1 MLLCSLHYSEAWVT
15 YSHNLKSLE
24 KFHDRS
30 VRKIYGVKW
39 QDRQTT
45 NSVFEKASTTS
56 IEAMV
61 IKNQLRWSG
70 HVVRMSDT
78 RLPKQIM
85 YSELETGKRT
95 HGGQRKRY
103 KDTLH
108 RSLKQCFIRTQTWES
123 LASDRNSWRSA
134 VHKRVKI
141 FEDKRRTKREEKRA
155 ARKASLSTNT
165 PPKQNHPCPQIGR
178 ASCRERV

>member
-1 MLLCSLHYSEAWVT
+1 MSTKANIDAEIDRRLQAAGTAIGKLQARVFNNKDIYRNTKMKVYNAVVLPTLLYGSEAWVT

-85 YSELETGKRT
+85 YSELKTGKRT
-95 HGGQRKRY
+95 HGGQK
-103 KDTLH
+103 K
-108 RSLKQCFIRTQTWES
+108 
-123 LASDRNSWRSA
+123 
-134 VHKRVKI
+134 V
-141 FEDKRRTKREEKRA
+141 
-155 ARKASLSTNT
+155 
-165 PPKQNHPCPQIGR
+165 
-178 ASCRERV
+178 

>member
-1 MLLCSLHYSEAWVT
+1 MSERFT
-15 YSHNLKSLE
+15 ESNG
-24 KFHDRS
+24 R
-30 VRKIYGVKW
+30 IVK
-39 QDRQTT
+39 QPI
-45 NSVFEKASTTS
+45 VFEKASTTS

-134 VHKRVKI
+134 VHKGVKI
-141 FEDKRRTKREEKRA
+141 FEDKRRTKGEEKRA
-155 ARKASLSTNT
+155 ARKASLSTIT
-165 PPKQNHPCPQIGR
+165 PPEQSHPCPQCDRICRSRIGLTSHLR
-178 ASCRERV
+178 THR